1 MATKQPS
8 LMALPIAKSCSNY
21 SLGLSKPNFKLTLS
35 IDRAKFFGKPCN
47 GRLKSFQSKIHS
59 RTIGQRRPV
68 KGYYNQ
74 VVGHEYIITYRG
86 SNFKVRINRNFS
98 WTNSDDQPRSAV
110 YLEIRKPT
118 GQLIRW
124 LAESSKHLIA
134 WKTSEAEF
142 AYDFSECEVIKLYR
156 KFLLYAYM
164 KWQYYPFDTDY
175 RTTFYF
181 NNVRK
186 ARTTGAKFYLR
197 PLKSP
202 HNLLRLEVTRK
213 RNWFRGKGINNML
226 ELAATRPTV
235 ALAGVEF
242 KYYNIETFSEILA
255 RKILANEIRP
265 NQAEVIMATF
275 DRVRKVRGLNQAVH
289 YARGHTN
296 RYLLTPHEFTPFIN
310 SVLENMAFVDVV
322 NWRKSNNG
330 EWKCTGWNHK

>member
-1 MATKQPS
+1 MTTKRLNLTKLTS
-8 LMALPIAKSCSNY
+8 VKSCSNY
-21 SLGLSKPNFKLTLS
+21 SLGLSKPGFKLSLS
-35 IDRAKFFGKPCN
+35 IDRAKFFGRPCN
-47 GRLKSFQSKIHS
+47 GRLKSFQSKIYSHAS
-59 RTIGQRRPV
+59 GQRRPV
-68 KGYYNQ
+68 KGHYNQ
-74 VVGHEYIITYRG
+74 VVGHEYPITYKG
-86 SNFKVRINRNFS
+86 SSFKVRINRNFS
-98 WTNSDDQPRSAV
+98 WTNSDDQSRAAV

-118 GQLIRW
+118 GQFIRW
-124 LAESSKHLIA
+124 LAKSSKHLIA

-142 AYDFSECEVIKLYR
+142 AYDFSECDVKELYR

-164 KWQYYPFDTDY
+164 KWQYHPFDTDY
-175 RTTFYF
+175 RTTFYL

-186 ARTTGAKFYLR
+186 AKTTGAKFYLR
-197 PLKSP
+197 PLKP
-202 HNLLRLEVTRK
+202 PYNLLRLEVTRK

-242 KYYNIETFSEILA
+242 KDYNADTFGEILA

-265 NQAEVIMATF
+265 KQADVIMATF

-296 RYLLTPHEFTPFIN
+296 RYLLTPHEFTGYIN
-310 SVLENMAFVDVV
+310 SVLQNMAFVDVI
-322 NWRKSNNG
+322 NWRKTNNG